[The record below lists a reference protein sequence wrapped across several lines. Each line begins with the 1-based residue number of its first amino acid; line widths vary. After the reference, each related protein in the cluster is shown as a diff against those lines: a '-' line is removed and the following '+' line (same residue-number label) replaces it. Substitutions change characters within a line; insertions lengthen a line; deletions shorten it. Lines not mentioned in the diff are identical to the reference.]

1 MRIKVTFEEEILMS
15 QHSHVDVKNGD
26 IYLDN
31 TIPTYFDFKSGCLDM
46 HTMRYRM
53 FGAVWK
59 STDDRKYVLGY
70 WIADQESEILCA
82 IKGAGFIDIMK
93 SKNNEIIKIYQSIR
107 MEQDKENWSKRSRLH
122 FLSFMKKPWKDLK
135 EGWYVI
141 KSSSYFPCTL
151 TCIQKKH
158 YSVWIEHIQV
168 CENKNDAIKCINLI
182 NTEHNIQLTAKDWE
196 RAIKVKPKVIN
207 KVSAKA

>member
-15 QHSHVDVKNGD
+15 QHSHGDSKNDD
-26 IYLDN
+26 IDLDS
-31 TIPTYFDFKSGCLDM
+31 TIQTYFDVTSGFLDM

-59 STDDRKYVLGY
+59 SIDDRKYVLGY
-70 WIADQESEILCA
+70 WFADQESEILCA
-82 IKGAGFIDIMK
+82 IKSAGFIYIMK
-93 SKNNEIIKIYQSIR
+93 SKNDGISEIYQSIR
-107 MEQDKENWSKRSRLH
+107 MEQDKDNWSKRRRLH
-122 FLSFMKKPWKDLK
+122 IFSFMNKPWKDLK

-141 KSSSYFPCTL
+141 KSSSHFPCIL
-151 TCIQKKH
+151 TCIQKKQ

-182 NTEHNIQLTAKDWE
+182 NTEHNIQLTPKDWE
-196 RAIKVKPKVIN
+196 RAIKVQHKVIN